1 MAVGGTRKT
10 VFWSR
15 AAGGSAGRFRWK
27 LAVDGLFGRPPV
39 RTEFDL
45 VLQNDERE
53 LVQVI
58 PTVGWEVGPGAIKA
72 GLRVPVH
79 GRRFPVGP
87 VFTLGYF
94 LSWDDP
100 LWK

>member
-1 MAVGGTRKT
+1 
-10 VFWSR
+10 
-15 AAGGSAGRFRWK
+15 
-27 LAVDGLFGRPPV
+27 
-39 RTEFDL
+39 
-45 VLQNDERE
+45 VLQDDERE

-58 PTVGWEVGPGAIKA
+58 PTVGWKVGPGGIEA

-79 GRRFPVGP
+79 GRKFPAGP